1 MVSLEF
7 RLHIQCPLPMGDIGH
22 RVMHLA
28 PLQPGGARTDVTPHR
43 RTASP
48 PACFEHFVQAFEALI
63 SQTSDTPIRRYC
75 LVQLCTK
82 KPRFHL
88 GLFSASF

>member
-1 MVSLEF
+1 MGELMVSLEF

-63 SQTSDTPIRRYC
+63 SQTSDTPIKR
-75 LVQLCTK
+75 
-82 KPRFHL
+82 
-88 GLFSASF
+88 